1 MKSTSVILSF
11 IVFLFCFSVSYSVF
25 AQINNNPYA
34 SIKMGKE
41 YQISRGGQ
49 IGSIVGYDKT
59 GFYLLKFETKSFFR
73 LENYLEHYDNNL
85 NRIKSEKLELED
97 DYTLVKISQFNGKLY
112 LFSQLL
118 DKKAKEKTLFVQQID
133 NQSLKFK
140 GKKKQIA
147 QISFEGKNKRNSG
160 SFDFSVA
167 RDTSKILVYYQL
179 PYEKKENEK
188 FGFHVF
194 DKDMNL
200 LWTKNVTL
208 PYEDKLFGV
217 TDYKID
223 KKGNVHLLSILYK
236 EKVRMKRAGKPN
248 YSYKVLSYTEE
259 GKTLKEY
266 NVNVKGKFLTDMQL
280 AIADNS
286 DLICA
291 GFYSNVGTFSIEG
304 SYFLTV
310 DSESKQI
317 KTKSFKEF
325 GLDFITQDMTERKKK
340 KTKKKAAKGKDVE
353 LYEYD
358 LDNIIIKEDGGAV
371 LVGEQFYIR
380 ESTIRTTGANGQ
392 VNTTTNYY
400 YNYHDII
407 VISISPAGQIEWAH
421 KVPKR
426 QTTVNDGGYYSSY
439 TLAVVGDKLQFVF
452 NDNAR
457 NIYDKTIKEGKVYSF
472 SYKNLAVAL
481 NTVDSDGKQDRTSLL
496 NTPKKEEI
504 VRPKVSAQVSKNEMI
519 LFAKRKKK
527 YQFIKITFKD

>member
-1 MKSTSVILSF
+1 MKSFSFILFF
-11 IVFLFCFSVSYSVF
+11 IVFLSYFSVSHSTF
-25 AQINNNPYA
+25 GQINNNPYA
-34 SIKMGKE
+34 DIKMGKE
-41 YQISRGGQ
+41 YPISRRGQ
-49 IGSIVGYDKT
+49 IGSIVGYDDT
-59 GFYLLKFETKSFFR
+59 GFYLLKYETKGLFKV
-73 LENYLEHYDNNL
+73 ENYIERYDNKL
-85 NRIKSEKLELED
+85 NQIKSEKLELED

-112 LFSQLL
+112 FFSQFL
-118 DKKAKEKTLFVQQID
+118 DKKSKEKTLFVQQID

-140 GKKKQIA
+140 GEKKQIA
-147 QISFEGKNKRNSG
+147 QISFEGKSKFNSG
-160 SFDFSVA
+160 SFGFSVA
-167 RDTSKILVYYQL
+167 RDTSKVLVYYQL

-236 EKVRMKRAGKPN
+236 EKAKTKRAGKPN
-248 YSYKVLSYTEE
+248 YSYKVLSYIEE

-266 NVNVKGKFLTDMQL
+266 DVIVKDKFLTDMQL

-304 SYFLTV
+304 SYFLTI
-310 DSESKQI
+310 DDESKQI

-325 GLDFITQDMTERKKK
+325 GLDFITEDMTEKQKK
-340 KTKKKAAKGKDVE
+340 KTKKKADKGKDVE

-358 LDNIIIKEDGGAV
+358 LDNIIIKDNGGAV

-392 VNTTTNYY
+392 VSSRTTYY

-421 KVPKR
+421 KIPKR
-426 QTTVNDGGYYSSY
+426 QTTVDDGGYYSSY

-457 NIYDKTIKEGKVYSF
+457 NIYDKTIKEGKVYRF
-472 SYKNLAVAL
+472 SYKNIAVAL
-481 NTVDSDGKQDRTSLL
+481 NTVDSNGKQDRTSLL

-504 VRPKVSAQVSKNEMI
+504 VRPKVSVQVSKNEMI
-519 LFAKRKKK
+519 LFAKRKKT

>member
-1 MKSTSVILSF
+1 MKTYSISFILS
-11 IVFLFCFSVSYSVF
+11 IFLIAFSVLSVF
-25 AQINNNPYA
+25 GQINNNAYA
-34 SIKMGKE
+34 SVQMGKE
-41 YQISRGGQ
+41 YSISRRGE
-49 IGSIVGYDKT
+49 IGSIIGYDKT
-59 GFYLLKFETKSFFR
+59 GFYLLKFETKSLFR
-73 LENYLEHYDNNL
+73 TDNYLEHYDINL
-85 NRIKSEKLELED
+85 NQIKSEKLELED
-97 DYTLVKISQFNGKLY
+97 DYTLVRISQLNGNLY

-118 DKKAKEKTLFVQQID
+118 DKKTKEKTLFVQQID
-133 NQSLKFK
+133 SKSLKFK
-140 GKKKQIA
+140 GQKKQIA
-147 QISFEGKNKRNSG
+147 QISFEGNRSRNSG
-160 SFDFSVA
+160 SFSFSVA

-194 DKDMNL
+194 DNDMNL
-200 LWTKNVTL
+200 LWSKNVIL
-208 PYEDKLFGV
+208 PYEDKLLGV

-236 EKVRMKRAGKPN
+236 EKARTKRAGKPN
-248 YSYKVLSYTEE
+248 YSYKILSYTDE

-266 NVNVKGKFLTDMQL
+266 DVVVKDKFLTDMQL

-286 DLICA
+286 NLICA

-304 SYFLTV
+304 SYFLTI

-325 GLDFITQDMTERKKK
+325 GLDFITQDMSEKQKK
-340 KTKKKAAKGKDVE
+340 KTKKKADKGKDVE

-358 LDNIIIKEDGGAV
+358 LNNIILKEDGGAV

-392 VNTTTNYY
+392 VSSRTNYY

-407 VISISPAGQIEWAH
+407 VISISPAGEIDWAH

-439 TLAVVGDKLQFVF
+439 TLAIVGDKLHFVF

-457 NIYDKTIKEGKVYSF
+457 NIYDKSLKEGKVYSF

-481 NTVDSDGKQDRTSLL
+481 NTVDSNGKQNRISLL

-504 VRPKVSAQVSKNEMI
+504 VRPKVSVQVSKNEMI

-527 YQFIKITFKD
+527 YQFIRITFKD

>member
-1 MKSTSVILSF
+1 MKSYLFAFSFSILL
-11 IVFLFCFSVSYSVF
+11 ILTNSVSLF
-25 AQINNNPYA
+25 GQINNNPYA
-34 SIKMGKE
+34 DIKMGKE
-41 YQISRGGQ
+41 YSISRGGE

-59 GFYLLKFETKSFFR
+59 GFYLLKFERKGLFR
-73 LENYLEHYDNNL
+73 VENYIEHYDNEL
-85 NRIKSEKLELED
+85 NQIKSEKLELED

-112 LFSQLL
+112 LFSQFL
-118 DKKAKEKTLFVQQID
+118 DKKSKEKTLFVQQID

-140 GKKKQIA
+140 GAKKQIA
-147 QISFEGKNKRNSG
+147 QISFEGKSKFNSG
-160 SFDFSVA
+160 SFGFSVA
-167 RDTSKILVYYQL
+167 RDTSNILVYYQL

-236 EKVRMKRAGKPN
+236 EKAKSKRAGKPN
-248 YSYKVLSYTEE
+248 YSYKILSYIDE

-266 NVNVKGKFLTDMQL
+266 DVVVKDKFLTDMQL
-280 AIADNS
+280 AIADNT

-291 GFYSNVGTFSIEG
+291 GFYSNVGTFSIKG
-304 SYFLTV
+304 SYFLTIN
-310 DSESKQI
+310 SESKQI

-325 GLDFITQDMTERKKK
+325 GLDFITQDMTKKQKK
-340 KTKKKAAKGKDVE
+340 KTKKKAEKGKDVE

-371 LVGEQFYIR
+371 LVGEQFYVHQ
-380 ESTIRTTGANGQ
+380 STMRTVGANGQ
-392 VNTTTNYY
+392 VSTRTNYY

-407 VISISPAGQIEWAH
+407 VISISPAGEIEWAH
-421 KVPKR
+421 KIPKR
-426 QTTVNDGGYYSSY
+426 QTTTNDGGYYSSY
-439 TLAVVGDKLQFVF
+439 TLAIVGNKLQFVF

-457 NIYDKTIKEGKVYSF
+457 NIYDKSIKEGKVYSF

-481 NTVDSDGKQDRTSLL
+481 NTVDNDGKQDRTSLL

-504 VRPKVSAQVSKNEMI
+504 VRPKVSVQVSKNEMI
-519 LFAKRKKK
+519 LFAKRKKT